1 MQLKNLLITLSLL
14 ARSQGVTKKE
24 LAEKLGVTE
33 RQVHRNMNEIEEM
46 GFPTYVEE
54 SQFGRS
60 HTWRL
65 VGDYAKKYRD
75 IKIPDTNLALSELVA
90 LYLLR
95 GQEKLYRGTE
105 LESTIKSAFAK
116 IEMLL
121 PQEAVKKLQNIKT
134 LFVPVVKFP
143 KNYSGKEECI
153 EKLTDAMLDR
163 KTCWIKYHSFNDDRV
178 KEFYIDPLHF
188 FDREGGLYIFAN
200 TKKFNDVIILA
211 VERIDDLIVSKDTYT
226 YPEDFDPQALFESAF
241 DLVADEPM
249 DFKIWFSADQAR
261 YIKQRTWSKT
271 QTIDDQPDGS
281 IILSMTTSGMWDVKR
296 WVLGY
301 GAEAKVLAPPELV
314 KEIKA
319 ELNAARKVYDKSK

>member
-1 MQLKNLLITLSLL
+1 MQLKNLLIALNLLS
-14 ARSQGVTKKE
+14 RPQGVTKKE
-24 LAEKLGVTE
+24 LAEKVNVSE
-33 RQVHRNMNEIEEM
+33 RQVHRIMNEIEEI
-46 GFPTYVEE
+46 GFPIYEEE
-54 SQFGRS
+54 SQVGRS
-60 HTWRL
+60 LTWRL
-65 VGDYAKKYRD
+65 DSEYAKKYRD
-75 IKIPDTNLALSELVA
+75 LKIPDTSLELSELVA

-95 GQEKLYRGTE
+95 GQEKLYRGTG
-105 LESTIKSAFAK
+105 LESTIKSAFGK

-121 PQEAVKKLQNIKT
+121 PQTAVKKLQNIKT

-143 KNYSGKEECI
+143 KNYSGKEELI
-153 EKLTDAMLDR
+153 ENLTDAMLDR

-200 TKKFNDVIILA
+200 SKKFNDVIILA
-211 VERIDDLIVSKDTYT
+211 VERIDKLIVKSDTYT

-249 DFKIWFSADQAR
+249 KFKIWFSADQAR

-271 QTIDDQPDGS
+271 QVIEDQPDGS

-301 GAEAKVLAPPELV
+301 GADAKVLAPPELV
-314 KEIKA
+314 KDMKA
-319 ELNAARKVYDKSK
+319 ELNAARKFYA